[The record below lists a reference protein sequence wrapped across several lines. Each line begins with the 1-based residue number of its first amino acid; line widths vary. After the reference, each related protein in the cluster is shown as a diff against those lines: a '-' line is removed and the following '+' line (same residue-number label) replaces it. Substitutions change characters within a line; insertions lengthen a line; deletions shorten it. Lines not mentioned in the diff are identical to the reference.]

1 MNADKIAL
9 NENTALDEKSQIAET
24 IRAIDDF
31 YRQADELYR
40 QTAWRMGLPD
50 CAFDI
55 VYALVNEDGLTQKQ
69 LCELGF
75 SSKQTVHSSIKRM
88 VDKGVV
94 ELRGDTPR
102 TQRVYLTGYGRKQY
116 EAHIQAVLAAE
127 HEAVAIFTD
136 EEQRQLTSAMKRY
149 INALNE
155 NLSLSPS
162 TRDARF
168 PCLFC
173 LFLRKVSPCQS
184 ICPNI
189 SPPAPSY
196 GSRCPPS
203 P

>member
-9 NENTALDEKSQIAET
+9 NENTALDEKSRIAET

-50 CAFDI
+50 CTFDI

-155 NLSLSPS
+155 NLSAL
-162 TRDARF
+162 TF
-168 PCLFC
+168 H
-173 LFLRKVSPCQS
+173 
-184 ICPNI
+184 
-189 SPPAPSY
+189 
-196 GSRCPPS
+196 
-203 P
+203 

>member
-1 MNADKIAL
+1 
-9 NENTALDEKSQIAET
+9 
-24 IRAIDDF
+24 
-31 YRQADELYR
+31 
-40 QTAWRMGLPD
+40 
-50 CAFDI
+50 
-55 VYALVNEDGLTQKQ
+55 
-69 LCELGF
+69 
-75 SSKQTVHSSIKRM
+75 M

-116 EAHIQAVLAAE
+116 EARIQAVLAAE

-155 NLSLSPS
+155 TSRLSPS

-173 LFLRKVSPCQS
+173 PLFSERFPPCQS

-189 SPPAPSY
+189 SPPAPSF
-196 GSRCPPS
+196 GSRCPTHP

>member
-31 YRQADELYR
+31 YRQADERYR

-55 VYALVNEDGLTQKQ
+55 VYALANEDGLTQKQ

-94 ELRGDTPR
+94 ELRGDTAR

-116 EAHIQAVLAAE
+116 EARIQAVLAAE

-155 NLSLSPS
+155 NLSAL
-162 TRDARF
+162 TF
-168 PCLFC
+168 H
-173 LFLRKVSPCQS
+173 
-184 ICPNI
+184 
-189 SPPAPSY
+189 
-196 GSRCPPS
+196 
-203 P
+203 